1 MRNSDLH
8 RTTLSAL
15 RNPRV
20 YSRFG
25 FFTEALSVLI
35 RVHPRPIQSSVFKSF
50 ANIKSVF
57 ICTTY
62 LQTLKILLSIR
73 DTILDNC
80 WNLLTLM
87 IS

>member
-1 MRNSDLH
+1 MIYGKIISL
-8 RTTLSAL
+8 A
-15 RNPRV
+15 
-20 YSRFG
+20 
-25 FFTEALSVLI
+25 EAAENAEEKRSVLI
-35 RVHPRPIQSSVFKSF
+35 RVHPRPIRSFVIKSL
-50 ANIKSVF
+50 ANMKSVF